1 MSSASAA
8 IFTSAPS
15 STVLAFRTCSRAV
28 VPFVVVTMICWP
40 RTFLNSLGELPKSKP
55 GGGTPCLSPASNR
68 SGLLFFHSRAAST
81 VFTGKKQ
88 ATPWA
93 SPVIILKAAR
103 RTSNTTT
110 TVSRKSVSFKRLI
123 SAGESATSIIW
134 FSDRSSA
141 NDEKGTA
148 GRNQHTDR
156 NSYRIPTSGT
166 LQQVD
171 LQKSTF
177 VVMPGQSKHR
187 LALPPSFPSQ
197 PPTPNH

>member
-15 STVLAFRTCSRAV
+15 STLLEFRTCARAAV
-28 VPFVVVTMICWP
+28 RFVVVPMFCWP
-40 RTFLNSLGELPKSKP
+40 RTFLIWLGDSPKSKP

-93 SPVIILKAAR
+93 SPVIILEVAR

-110 TVSRKSVSFKRLI
+110 VVSRKSVSFKRLI

-148 GRNQHTDR
+148 ARNQHTDR

-187 LALPPSFPSQ
+187 LVLRPSFRRQ
-197 PPTPNH
+197 TARRN